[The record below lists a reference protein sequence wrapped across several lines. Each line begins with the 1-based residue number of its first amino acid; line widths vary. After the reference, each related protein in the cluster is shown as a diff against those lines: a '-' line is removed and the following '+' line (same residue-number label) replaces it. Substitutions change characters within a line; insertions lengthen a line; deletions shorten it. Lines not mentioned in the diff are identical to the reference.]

1 MSVTNAGHRTR
12 CGWRIGV
19 ALTLLL
25 GLSVPA
31 WSAPPVSA
39 KGTLP
44 ETAGAAPEGTVLFQ
58 AFDLDREGEQ
68 WQQTGTLLER
78 VGLPD
83 ALELWEA
90 GVLEEGAKKGDFTE
104 ADLDALMGGEL
115 AVVVTPLAVQR
126 VVEHQEMRQQ
136 RGDAD
141 ATPTAHAWDEPVG
154 VTAILLPGDPDAAW
168 DYVERQVAD
177 LAAKHDVPVEE
188 VSHGSGELLWV
199 EMPDPRERLTEK
211 LEDAVGEA
219 EVEEA
224 LGGLMGETGMDLQ
237 GKPGFAAGR
246 AGDFIIAGVSQA
258 DVTEII
264 DVVDGATDSLADS
277 AEAEQVAAELPA
289 ETLSFTYLDVAAILD
304 AVGEKTVQKLQ
315 AMMPQ
320 ADQALWQARAGFAV
334 SAVEPGFR
342 VDAVAVPGE
351 SGSLGS
357 AAIANDPAISAAA
370 ERVPAE
376 SFLYEAGVIPENA
389 FVGAAYMLALAVNG
403 DTAGENGQY
412 GKHNQLPTEQ
422 EMEEEI
428 ATAAATLGFDPRSEL
443 FDLLGGQFI
452 AFSSFPTFD
461 MNGVGLDAVAAVAT
475 TDAGN
480 LNETTRKIA
489 AAIDRSDTGADVSA
503 RNVDGDT
510 IYVVTDPEMAKG
522 PSLEFG
528 VVDDQAVVGIGGGIE
543 DLVTEP
549 AASLADDPQFQ
560 AVMDELPDEY
570 YQVTYVNIGQ
580 AIDVVTA
587 MLGAMNESRTGE
599 AAVATPGPAAGSP
612 ANIRA
617 LGAVAYQRGE
627 AAGSSMILYIAEP
640 QS

>member
-1 MSVTNAGHRTR
+1 MSVTMAGNRAR

-19 ALTLLL
+19 ALTLLF
-25 GLSVPA
+25 GLSVSA
-31 WSAPPVSA
+31 WSAPPVFA

-44 ETAGAAPEGTVLFQ
+44 ETAAAAPEGTVLFH

-126 VVEHQEMRQQ
+126 AVEHHEKHQQ
-136 RGDAD
+136 RAD
-141 ATPTAHAWDEPVG
+141 DNATPLAHDWDESVG
-154 VTAILLPGDPDAAW
+154 VTAVLLPSDPDAAW

-199 EMPDPRERLTEK
+199 EMPDPRERLTEH
-211 LEDAVGEA
+211 LEEAIGEA

-264 DVVDGATDSLADS
+264 DVVDGASDSLADS
-277 AEAEQVAAELPA
+277 AEAQQVAAELPE
-289 ETLSFTYLDVAAILD
+289 ETLAFTYLDGAAILD
-304 AVGEKTVQKLQ
+304 AVGEETVQKLQ

-320 ADQALWQARAGFAV
+320 ADQAVWQARAGLAV

-403 DTAGENGQY
+403 DMAGENGQY

-452 AFSSFPTFD
+452 AFSSFPTFN
-461 MNGVGLDAVAAVAT
+461 MNGFGLDAVAAVET
-475 TDAGN
+475 TDADT

-489 AAIDRSDTGADVSA
+489 AAIERSDTGADVSV

-510 IYVVTDPEMAKG
+510 IYVVTDLEMAKG

-528 VVDDQAVVGIGGGIE
+528 VVDDQAVVGTGRGIE

-549 AASLADDPQFQ
+549 AASLAEDPQFQ

-587 MLGAMNESRTGE
+587 MLGAMDGSQTGE
-599 AAVATPGPAAGSP
+599 AAVATPSPAAGSP

-617 LGAVAYQRGE
+617 LGSVAYQRGD